1 MDSMMGRDIIQRT
14 TEQFINDNSRIFFSQ
29 IITGTM
35 SNPNLTSCNNLSVSA
50 NASVGGNLSTNGSV
64 SCNSLSATGI
74 VSCSGLNSL
83 TTTNLNSLDT
93 TSSVSMQFAQHTS
106 DIMTNNISISNIQT
120 KNSQQ
125 DDSLTSLGSRMTTA
139 ETSLAAHQTV
149 NDTQNGRLTTNE
161 GNISALLTTTA
172 SHTTSIASINSKDTS
187 QDSSI
192 SSLQSSVSSLTS
204 HQSSQDTSISSNTS
218 NISSNTSNISAL
230 QTKTQRLSY
239 DSSDSSTVI
248 SRAGSINNATL
259 KLTDTGTKAL
269 YFLPNATDNAYNYLV
284 EANDSEIAFSDC
296 LSIVPDIND
305 TTGLRITKTSA
316 VLSATGSQPI
326 YGADNAIK
334 FDATARTVE
343 LVSPN
348 WITSN
353 QALVAPDFRLSSTNE
368 SISNIIGDL
377 RTADTTINENLGDL
391 YTIASQESSDRAN
404 ADSAL
409 GALISTNTSNIA
421 TNTSSINALNTKT
434 SLLTN
439 SSGESHFSSNV
450 VLDNASALYVN
461 RTSNYTAPFLYC
473 NTQPLYVVKAMVSFY
488 MSSSGNVQLMNGG
501 SKTSGYSIA
510 RDSQGVYLLTLPA
523 ATVSTITSFSNGLGS
538 YYASSAQLCC
548 AQANL
553 CKNWTVQ
560 TGNSSGNSVIAI
572 FLYSGGD
579 STLSDL
585 PIFQTNQYCHI
596 TVFVY

>member
-1 MDSMMGRDIIQRT
+1 
-14 TEQFINDNSRIFFSQ
+14 
-29 IITGTM
+29 M
-35 SNPNLTSCNNLSVSA
+35 SNPNLTTCSNLSVSN
-50 NASVGGNLSTNGSV
+50 NASVGSNLSCNGSV

-83 TTTNLNSLDT
+83 TTTNLNTLDT
-93 TSSVSMQFAQHTS
+93 TSSISGQLATHTS
-106 DIMTNNISISNIQT
+106 DIMTNNIAISNIQT

-125 DDSLTSLGSRMTTA
+125 DYSLTSLGSRMTTA
-139 ETSLAAHQTV
+139 ETTLSSHQSV

-161 GNISALLTTTA
+161 GNISALLSTTA

-192 SSLQSSVSSLTS
+192 SSLQSSVSSLSS

-239 DSSDSSTVI
+239 DSSDGATVI
-248 SRAGSINNATL
+248 SRAGSINNPTL
-259 KLTDTGTKAL
+259 KISDTGTKAM

-284 EANDSEIAFSDC
+284 EANDSVIAFSDC
-296 LSIVPDIND
+296 LSIVPNIND
-305 TTGLRITKTSA
+305 HCGVRLTKTSA
-316 VLSATGSQPI
+316 AIGSTGSQPQ
-326 YGADNAIK
+326 YGFDNALK
-334 FDATARTVE
+334 FDATARTIE
-343 LVSPN
+343 FVSPN
-348 WITSN
+348 WIVSN
-353 QALVAPDFRLSSTNE
+353 QSFYCPDYYLSATNE
-368 SISNIIGDL
+368 SISNIIGNL